1 MKKLIILL
9 LFTLFAFAS
18 TIERYEADAYIN
30 SSGEVQVVEDIL
42 YNFEGVPHHG
52 IYRDIPK
59 NDTFITDIQ
68 AEQNSRRA
76 QKKVIGNKNY
86 IRIKIGDP
94 NSYAPNLSNYKISY
108 TIKGYTVRNSG
119 DVNKI
124 IMDLIGTGWR
134 VPIKK
139 AILRVHLPQ
148 VLAGR
153 VKVAVFRGIFG
164 STEQL
169 AFKEKGDIIEIDAN
183 DLAPH
188 QGITI
193 SLAFDKNL
201 IPANKKPTGEYYK
214 SLLYY
219 LILIP
224 ILGFLYLTAKK
235 YNLLQDIGSIS
246 PKYNPPKG
254 LSVLEAGVIKDN
266 FADFCELKA
275 GIVELANLGYIK
287 YKEIDGEMYL
297 ERQEKDPS
305 GLSDD
310 LKLLLNAMFGG
321 VVLVNTSFLKLDKK
335 DFEAIKN
342 TLHSNLVAKGYYSS
356 SVRKAR
362 ESFLYTAIVAALLT
376 FGALFWYIFKDTG
389 LENIFPVAVTSGFI
403 AVGAI
408 MFVQNLKSR
417 DYSGLYFAV
426 LWTGFSMYF
435 LYSVVYSKGVFV
447 SIAIAAVIII
457 AGIYFI
463 YKKLNTLSLK
473 GLMAKRYLLGLK
485 EFISRAERDRIR
497 FFLKEDKHFLDKL
510 LPYAILFGLNKHWLN
525 LYQELNAPLPDWYVG
540 DVGDFGMIDFDTSSF
555 FLDSLSADPSIDSG
569 DFGDF
574 GDFSGG
580 GFDGGGGGD
589 W

>member
-1 MKKLIILL
+1 MKKLILLL

-18 TIERYEADAYIN
+18 TIERYEADAYIG

-59 NDTFITDIQ
+59 NDTFITDIHT
-68 AEQNSRRA
+68 EQNSRRVQNSISA
-76 QKKVIGNKNY
+76 HRDY

-94 NSYAPNLSNYKISY
+94 HSYAPNLSNYKISY
-108 TIKGYTVRNSG
+108 RIKGFTVRNSG

-124 IMDLIGTGWR
+124 IIDLIGTGWR
-134 VPIKK
+134 IPIKK

-148 VLAGR
+148 LLAGR
-153 VKVAVFRGIFG
+153 TKIAVFRGIFG
-164 STEQL
+164 STNQIPFRQE
-169 AFKEKGDIIEIDAN
+169 GNIIKIEADN
-183 DLAPH
+183 LAPH

-193 SLAFDKNL
+193 SLTFDKSL
-201 IPANKKPTGEYYK
+201 IPASKKPTGEYYK
-214 SLLYY
+214 NPLYY

-224 ILGFLYLTAKK
+224 IFGFFYLTAKK
-235 YNLLQDIGSIS
+235 YNLLQDIGAIS
-246 PKYNPPKG
+246 PQYRPPKD
-254 LSVLEAGVIKDN
+254 LTALEAGVIKDN
-266 FADFCELKA
+266 FADFSELKA

-310 LKLLLNAMFGG
+310 LKLLLNAIFGG
-321 VVLVNTSFLKLDKK
+321 IVLVNTRFLKLDNE

-342 TLHSNLVAKGYYSS
+342 TLHANLVSKGYYAS

-362 ESFLYTAIVAALLT
+362 ESFLYTAIAAALLT

-389 LENIFPVAVTSGFI
+389 FENIFPVAVTSGFI
-403 AVGAI
+403 AVGAV

-417 DYSGLYFAV
+417 DYSGLFFAV
-426 LWTGFSMYF
+426 LWTAFSMFF

-457 AGIYFI
+457 SGIYFI
-463 YKKLNTLSLK
+463 YKKLNTLSFK

-485 EFISRAERDRIR
+485 EFISRAERDKIK

-525 LYQELNAPLPDWYVG
+525 LYRELNAPLPDWYAG
-540 DVGDFGMIDFDTSSF
+540 DIGNFGMIDFDASALAPASPPSS
-555 FLDSLSADPSIDSG
+555 PSIDSG
-569 DFGDF
+569 DFGSF

-580 GFDGGGGGD
+580 GFGGGGGGD